1 MADSRSRR
9 ADVVATVLV
18 WSVAVLVTATFAWL
32 LTDVVWHGTVSIM
45 TGGEGV
51 SPDAGAV
58 DVARHVVRAPWN
70 FLTAEPK
77 DAGRAGGIGPV
88 LVSTAL
94 ILAVCLAASLP
105 VGLGTAILLA
115 EFTPA
120 TGVFGRL
127 VRRSLDV
134 LSGVPSIV
142 FGLFGNAL
150 FCKLLGLGFSI
161 LSGGLTL
168 ACMVLPILIRSVEEG
183 FRAVPA
189 EYRLGA
195 AALGLSRT
203 ATLRHLLLP
212 AAVPGLVVGLVLGLG
227 RAIAETAALIFTS
240 GYVARMPES
249 LRDSGRALSI
259 HIYTLSMDV
268 PGGDDN
274 AYASALVLVVLLL
287 AVNWSALRL
296 SDRWLGRKVLPI

>member
-1 MADSRSRR
+1 MGDRRSRLTDH
-9 ADVVATVLV
+9 AATWVV
-18 WSVAVLVTATFAWL
+18 WSVAVLVTAVFVWL
-32 LTDVVWHGTVSIM
+32 LGDVVWRGAGRVSW
-45 TGGEGV
+45 
-51 SPDAGAV
+51 D
-58 DVARHVVRAPWN
+58 
-70 FLTAEPK
+70 FLTSAPR
-77 DAGRAGGIGPV
+77 DAGREGGIGPMM
-88 LVSTAL
+88 VSTGL
-94 ILAVCLAASLP
+94 ILAVCIAAALP
-105 VGLGTAILLA
+105 IGLGTAILLA

-120 TGVFGRL
+120 GGVFGRL

-142 FGLFGNAL
+142 LGLFGNAL
-150 FCKLLGLGFSI
+150 FCKLLGMGFSI

-183 FRAVPA
+183 FRAVPQ

-240 GYVARMPES
+240 GYMDRMPRS
-249 LRDSGRALSI
+249 LSDSGRSLSI

-268 PGGDDN
+268 PGGDEN
-274 AYASALVLVVLLL
+274 AAATALVLVALLL
-287 AVNWSALRL
+287 LTNGSALWL
-296 SDRWLGRKVLPI
+296 SNRWLGRKVLPL